1 MDDPNLMYSSW
12 PAASACKLCFSI
24 ILIQYVRLYA
34 NDLQLT
40 SERRVWIP
48 VAGTRYIQYT

>member
-48 VAGTRYIQYT
+48 VAGTRYIQCT